1 MSTEIVHRQTPEE
14 EELAR
19 KRAELDALEAE
30 LAEREL
36 DLATLLSELH
46 RFELH
51 YLRVVGVRYAE
62 LDELQAQ
69 IAEARARQTPD
80 DPLAR
85 QEATKARAR
94 AEESAETAGAAKGR
108 APELRFQPSEKLRKL
123 FREVA
128 RCVHPDLATSEEER
142 ARRTRL
148 MAEAN
153 GAYEKGDEARL
164 EAILR
169 EWETSPESVPG
180 EGPGAELVRVIR
192 KIAQVHT
199 RLDAIDAEV
208 ARLKESPLWTLKA
221 KVEGAE
227 AEGRDLLAEMAA
239 AVDRQ
244 IADAREELARATGE
258 ATGA

>member
-1 MSTEIVHRQTPEE
+1 MSTGIVHRQTPEE

-46 RFELH
+46 RFDLH
-51 YLRVVGVRYAE
+51 YLHVVGARYAE

-69 IAEARARQTPD
+69 IAEARARQTSD
-80 DPLAR
+80 DPRAR
-85 QEATKARAR
+85 QQATDARAR
-94 AEESAETAGAAKGR
+94 AEESAETAAKGR
-108 APELRFQPSEKLRKL
+108 AAEPRFQPSERLRKL

-128 RCVHPDLATSEEER
+128 RRVHPDLANNDGER

-169 EWETSPESVPG
+169 EWETSPESVAG

-192 KIAQVHT
+192 KIAQVHA
-199 RLDAIDAEV
+199 RLEAIDAEV
-208 ARLKESPLWTLKA
+208 ARLKDSPLWTLKA
-221 KVEGAE
+221 KVEDAE
-227 AEGRDLLAEMAA
+227 GEGRDLLTEMVTAL
-239 AVDRQ
+239 DQ
-244 IADAREELARATGE
+244 QLSDAREVLARVTTE
-258 ATGA
+258 APGA